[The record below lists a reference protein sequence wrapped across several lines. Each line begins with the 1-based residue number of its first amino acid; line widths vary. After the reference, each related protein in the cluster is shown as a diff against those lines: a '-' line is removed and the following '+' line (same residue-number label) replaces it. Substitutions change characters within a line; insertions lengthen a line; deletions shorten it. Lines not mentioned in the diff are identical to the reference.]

1 VRRVILVLV
10 VILGLGLVPRPALA
24 EPPKAFTEQLKKG
37 RALEANGK
45 HVEAAA
51 ALEAALR
58 AVPDDPA
65 ALAELGW
72 VQYKQRDL
80 KKAEASTRA
89 ALAALLKGSAPDEDN
104 APFVTPSRIARGE
117 VLYNLGRIL
126 EDGSDKPGAIKAYH
140 DAHVAYPRGIVRD
153 QLARLDAAAAA
164 ELEPYRPEK
173 MQGPFASIDA
183 FCKSAEK
190 ASTGDC
196 ECGHAL
202 KSEAKRTLAA
212 PFEQVAVFPRRHCGD
227 GSDQELDL
235 AVKVAAGWY
244 VTDTAPSE
252 TNSSPDHC
260 GEAEWRFKGATM
272 ARSTLRLE
280 YTTKANCNHKAN
292 DWGWDERATI
302 AIGVGP
308 SGTPSATPPIISTWD
323 SLPERSHTIKVKLTW
338 SDGAVEVAGK
348 FAHKPDAQNLA
359 GKHPLV
365 FP

>member
-1 VRRVILVLV
+1 MRRVILVLV

-58 AVPDDPA
+58 AVPDDP
-65 ALAELGW
+65 
-72 VQYKQRDL
+72 
-80 KKAEASTRA
+80 A

-227 GSDQELDL
+227 GSDQELVL
-235 AVKVAAGWY
+235 AV
-244 VTDTAPSE
+244 
-252 TNSSPDHC
+252 
-260 GEAEWRFKGATM
+260 
-272 ARSTLRLE
+272 
-280 YTTKANCNHKAN
+280 
-292 DWGWDERATI
+292 
-302 AIGVGP
+302 
-308 SGTPSATPPIISTWD
+308 
-323 SLPERSHTIKVKLTW
+323 
-338 SDGAVEVAGK
+338 
-348 FAHKPDAQNLA
+348 
-359 GKHPLV
+359 
-365 FP
+365 